1 MLEAFTNIFKIPD
14 LKRRI
19 LFTLGILVIIQ
30 LAAHV
35 TVPGIN
41 GPALKSYMGKQ
52 GGASV
57 FGLIDLF
64 AGGGLKR
71 MSIIALGIMPYIT
84 ASILIQ
90 LLTVVWPYLEE
101 LSKKGEEGRK
111 KITQYTRYGTV
122 AITIF
127 QAGMLANGLAGADL
141 PGGQSII
148 VFSRIPF
155 ILSTV
160 LAVTTG
166 TIFLMWL
173 GEQITERGIGNG
185 ISLII
190 FANIVVRFPVAVGT
204 MITYLKIGEPIT
216 PFRAIIIVLMMFAV
230 IAGIVVMTYA
240 QRRITIRRGKQVV
253 GRKVYGGNTSYLPIR
268 VNTAGVIPVIFA
280 SSILI
285 FPVQIVNWLA
295 AAVPAEEEIDP
306 GFWGG
311 LLQQLEPALVVLSR
325 QMSMGAFG
333 YNLVYV
339 LLIIFFC
346 YFYTSITF
354 NPRDLAENLQRYG
367 STIPGYSQGKRTEQY
382 ITYIIERVTLAGAIM
397 LAVICVIPNI
407 IAGAWG
413 IGWEISSFLG
423 GTGLIIVVG
432 VALDTV
438 NQIENHLRMRNYDT
452 FRKRGRVKSR
462 RFS

>member
-1 MLEAFTNIFKIPD
+1 MLEIIDNIRKIPD
-14 LKRRI
+14 LRNRI
-19 LFTLGILVIIQ
+19 LFTLFVLVIVQ

-35 TVPGIN
+35 TVPGVN
-41 GPALKSYMGKQ
+41 AVALKQYMGAQ
-52 GGASV
+52 GSRSI

-64 AGGGLKR
+64 TGGGFKR
-71 MSIIALGIMPYIT
+71 LSIVALGIMPYIT

-101 LSKKGEEGRK
+101 LSKRGEEGRK
-111 KITQYTRYGTV
+111 TINRYTRYGTV
-122 AITIF
+122 IITLF
-127 QAGMLANGLAGADL
+127 QSMMLANGLAGAQ
-141 PGGQSII
+141 PIGGQPMILYA
-148 VFSRIPF
+148 RLPF
-155 ILSTV
+155 VLSTM

-190 FANIVVRFPVAVGT
+190 FAGIVARFPSAVGRL
-204 MITYLKIGEPIT
+204 IQYLKIGETIT
-216 PFRAIIIVLMMFAV
+216 PFRAILIALMMVGV
-230 IAGIVVMTYA
+230 IAAIVVMTYA

-253 GRKVYGGNTSYLPIR
+253 GRKVYGGSTSYLPIR

-280 SSILI
+280 ASIMIFPLQILGWLTGISVMDMDPGIWKSILGASQ
-285 FPVQIVNWLA
+285 PVFEWLH
-295 AAVPAEEEIDP
+295 
-306 GFWGG
+306 
-311 LLQQLEPALVVLSR
+311 R
-325 QMSMGAFG
+325 QMGMGSFL
-333 YNLVYV
+333 YNTLYV
-339 LLIIFFC
+339 LMIIFFC

-354 NPRDLAENLQRYG
+354 NPKDLAENLQRYG

-382 ITYIIERVTLAGAIM
+382 ITYIIERVTLAGGIM
-397 LAVICVIPNI
+397 LAVIAVIPNI
-407 IAGAWG
+407 VYGAWS
-413 IGWEISSFLG
+413 IDPTITDFLG

-452 FRKRGRVKSR
+452 FRKRGRIKRR

>member
-1 MLEAFTNIFKIPD
+1 MLEVIGNIRKIPD
-14 LKRRI
+14 LRNRI
-19 LFTLGILVIIQ
+19 LFTLGILLIFQ

-35 TVPGIN
+35 TVPGVN
-41 GPALKSYMGKQ
+41 VAALREYMGQQ
-52 GGASV
+52 GGRSL
-57 FGLIDLF
+57 FGMIDLF
-64 AGGGLKR
+64 TGGGFKR
-71 MSIIALGIMPYIT
+71 LSIIALGIMPYIT

-101 LSKKGEEGRK
+101 LSKRGDEGRK

-122 AITIF
+122 LITLF
-127 QAGMLANGLAGADL
+127 QAGMLAFNLAGAEA
-141 PGGQSII
+141 PGGAPLI
-148 VFSRIPF
+148 VFSRWPF
-155 ILSTV
+155 ILSTM

-190 FANIVVRFPVAVGT
+190 FAGIVGRFPSAVGT
-204 MITYLKIGEPIT
+204 MINYLQIGETVT
-216 PFRAIIIVLMMFAV
+216 PFRAIIIVAMMVGV
-230 IAGIVVMTYA
+230 IAAIVVMTYA

-280 SSILI
+280 ASIMI
-285 FPVQIVNWLA
+285 FPLQILQWLSGIQYQ
-295 AAVPAEEEIDP
+295 EWDP
-306 GFWGG
+306 GFWHSTF
-311 LLQQLEPALVVLSR
+311 EIMMPVFEWLSR
-325 QMSMGAFG
+325 QMGMGAFG
-333 YNLVYV
+333 YNLLYV

-354 NPRDLAENLQRYG
+354 NPKDLAENLQRYG

-382 ITYIIERVTLAGAIM
+382 ITYIIERVTLAGGIM
-397 LAVICVIPNI
+397 LAVISVIPNI
-407 IAGAWG
+407 VYGGWG
-413 IGWEISSFLG
+413 VNPGITDFLG

-452 FRKRGRVKSR
+452 FRKRGKVKGR

>member
-1 MLEAFTNIFKIPD
+1 MLEVIGNIRKIPD
-14 LKRRI
+14 LRNRI
-19 LFTLGILVIIQ
+19 LFTLGILLIFQ

-35 TVPGIN
+35 TVPGVN
-41 GPALKSYMGKQ
+41 LPALKAYMGQQ
-52 GGASV
+52 GGRSL
-57 FGLIDLF
+57 FGMIDMF
-64 AGGGLKR
+64 TGGGFKR
-71 MSIIALGIMPYIT
+71 LSIIALGIMPYIT

-101 LSKKGEEGRK
+101 LAKRGEEGRK

-122 AITIF
+122 LITLF
-127 QAGMLANGLAGADL
+127 QAGMLANGLAGAE
-141 PGGQSII
+141 PIGGQPMIL
-148 VFSRIPF
+148 FPRIPF
-155 ILSTV
+155 VLSTM

-190 FANIVVRFPVAVGT
+190 FAGIVARFPAAVAS
-204 MITYLKIGEPIT
+204 MYQYLSIGETVT
-216 PFRAIIIVLMMFAV
+216 PFRAIVIVAMMIGM
-230 IAGIVVMTYA
+230 IAAIVVMTYA

-280 SSILI
+280 ASIMI
-285 FPVQIVNWLA
+285 FPLQILQWVTAIQYQDMDAGIVKSTLSALAPMLEWLY
-295 AAVPAEEEIDP
+295 
-306 GFWGG
+306 
-311 LLQQLEPALVVLSR
+311 R
-325 QMSMGAFG
+325 QMGMGAFG
-333 YNLVYV
+333 YNFLYV
-339 LLIIFFC
+339 VLIIFFC

-354 NPRDLAENLQRYG
+354 NPKDLAENLQRYG

-382 ITYIIERVTLAGAIM
+382 ITYIIERVTLAGGIM
-397 LAVICVIPNI
+397 LAVVSVVPNVLY
-407 IAGAWG
+407 GAWK
-413 IGWEISSFLG
+413 IDPTVTDFLG

-452 FRKRGRVKSR
+452 FRKRSKVKGR

>member
-1 MLEAFTNIFKIPD
+1 MLDTFTNIFKIPD

-19 LFTLGILVIIQ
+19 LFTLGILVVIQ
-30 LAAHV
+30 LAAHI
-35 TVPGIN
+35 TVPGVN
-41 GPALKSYMGKQ
+41 RMALSQYMGSQ
-52 GGASV
+52 GGRSI

-64 AGGGLKR
+64 TGGGFKKL
-71 MSIIALGIMPYIT
+71 SIVALGIMPYIT
-84 ASILIQ
+84 VSILIQ

-122 AITIF
+122 LITLF
-127 QAGMLANGLAGADL
+127 QSGMMANGIAGATL
-141 PGGQSII
+141 PSGQSLI

-155 ILSTV
+155 VLSTM

-173 GEQITERGIGNG
+173 GEQITERGVGNG

-190 FANIVVRFPVAVGT
+190 FAGIVARFPAAVGS
-204 MITYLKIGEPIT
+204 MINYLKIQETVT
-216 PFRAIIIVLMMFAV
+216 PFRAIVVVVMMIAV
-230 IAGIVVMTYA
+230 IAGIVIMTYA

-253 GRKVYGGNTSYLPIR
+253 GRKVYGGQTSYLPIR

-280 SSILI
+280 AAIMI
-285 FPVQIVNWLA
+285 FPLQILGWLTGIST
-295 AAVPAEEEIDP
+295 VDMEP
-306 GFWGG
+306 GALKTILETTEPFFAWLYAQMGIGG
-311 LLQQLEPALVVLSR
+311 FLYNAL
-325 QMSMGAFG
+325 
-333 YNLVYV
+333 YV

-354 NPRDLAENLQRYG
+354 NPKDLAENLQRYG
-367 STIPGYSQGKRTEQY
+367 STIPGYSQGKRTQQY
-382 ITYIIERVTLAGAIM
+382 ITYIIERVTLAGALM
-397 LAVICVIPNI
+397 LSVICVVPNVVT
-407 IAGAWG
+407 AAWG
-413 IGWEISSFLG
+413 IDPTITDFLG

-452 FRKRGRVKSR
+452 FRKRGRVRGR
-462 RFS
+462 RFA